1 MFSRAL
7 GSLLFF
13 ILSCHWL
20 LRTFSFVLIGRSN
33 YFGFD
38 FTTFNREAFVL
49 FLVYYGIPTMK
60 LMNTGS
66 LIYALLTKRGVKMVG
81 YWPSL
86 SLRSYGPRGS
96 QGLKKKIKK
105 KNRMKLTYNNLDR
118 SSFVNIYL
126 LYSEKV
132 IALSRIKACLF
143 QEMEK
148 LSSCFSS
155 KINPREPLMFCL
167 FWLSSAA
174 FCDSIVG
181 IVQNL

>member
-1 MFSRAL
+1 
-7 GSLLFF
+7 
-13 ILSCHWL
+13 
-20 LRTFSFVLIGRSN
+20 
-33 YFGFD
+33 
-38 FTTFNREAFVL
+38 
-49 FLVYYGIPTMK
+49 MK

-66 LIYALLTKRGVKMVG
+66 LIHALLTKRGVKMVG
-81 YWPSL
+81 YWPSSFFAFL
-86 SLRSYGPRGS
+86 WTERKSRP
-96 QGLKKKIKK
+96 IKTNK
-105 KNRMKLTYNNLDR
+105 QKNRMKLTYNHLDR
-118 SSFVNIYL
+118 SSFLDIHL

-132 IALSRIKACLF
+132 IALSRIKTCLF

-174 FCDSIVG
+174 FCDSIVD